1 MKIYMIRHG
10 RQSSRLCNV
19 DVDLSPEGFR
29 QAALVGERLFKQN
42 IQAVYSSDL
51 IRAVQTA
58 QAANLYWNVEH
69 TIFPELR
76 EISFGALTGHSDE
89 EISVLF
95 REFKEKESRMEEDL
109 PYPDGECAGDVVRRA
124 EPVLRQIAESGLDS
138 VAVVTHGGVIRAMTA
153 YILRMPMA
161 RWRSLGSGLENCG
174 ITELSWDEKK
184 ERFTVERFNDYA
196 HLENYPELLRSGWKE
211 NEQR

>member
-1 MKIYMIRHG
+1 
-10 RQSSRLCNV
+10 
-19 DVDLSPEGFR
+19 
-29 QAALVGERLFKQN
+29 
-42 IQAVYSSDL
+42 
-51 IRAVQTA
+51 
-58 QAANLYWNVEH
+58 
-69 TIFPELR
+69 
-76 EISFGALTGHSDE
+76 
-89 EISVLF
+89 
-95 REFKEKESRMEEDL
+95 MEEDL

-153 YILRMPMA
+153 HILRMPMA
-161 RWRSLGSGLENCG
+161 RWRSLGSRLENCG
-174 ITELSWDEKK
+174 ITELIWDEKK